1 MAILVTDPL
10 EVAVG
15 AAVAET
21 PPMVS
26 AFAGAARTARKNAID

>member
-1 MAILVTDPL
+1 MVAILVTDPEL
-10 EVAVG
+10 VAEG

-26 AFAGAARTARKNAID
+26 AFAGAARTIART